1 MSEVSLKN
9 IEICGLKGFREKQVL
24 DLAEPTGEP
33 GSGLTIL
40 VGPNNAGKST
50 VIDALSYFNKEAF
63 PSFSVGIRN
72 QGAGSRVSLKVTTT
86 ANKVQ
91 EIRTV
96 AAGGSGTER
105 IPAGQSFLRES
116 LLRVPSRRYFSAF
129 FGRSTTNRSHYA
141 GQWTTDRDGT
151 IREFPQ
157 RLFQI
162 HEDPEKRKAFEAV
175 LGKVIDPLPNWT
187 IELSDAGSHYLR
199 FASGDADHNSDGL
212 GDGIISLFFLIDALY
227 DSEPG
232 NTIVID
238 EPELSLHPALQ
249 RKIADLFHEY
259 ASDRQI
265 VCATHSPYFVD
276 LQAIVHG
283 ARVAR
288 LHRKND
294 SCTISMLSREA
305 ARGIQGLLRDHNNPH
320 VLGMKA
326 RETFFLDDG
335 IILVEGQE
343 DVVDYPEILKQLDF
357 KKSPGTFFG
366 WGVGGASKMDIVARI
381 LSNLG
386 FEKVAGIV
394 DDDKKHLIPE
404 LQQDFPQ
411 YRFFSIP
418 AANVRTKPQ
427 RAAQEAKLGLLDE
440 ERKIKENCEKPL
452 RELFTSIN
460 TFFNVDTPRQRGGDS
475 IGSI

>member
-1 MSEVSLKN
+1 VSEVSLKN

-24 DLAEPTGEP
+24 NLAEPTGEP

-50 VIDALSYFNKEAF
+50 VIDALSYFNKDAP
-63 PSFSVGIRN
+63 PSFSVGNRN
-72 QGAGSRVSLKVTTT
+72 QGAGSRVNLKVTTT

-91 EIRTV
+91 EIRTM
-96 AAGGSGTER
+96 AAGGSQTEM
-105 IPAGQSFLRES
+105 IPYGRGLLRGS
-116 LLRVPSRRYFSAF
+116 LLRVPSRRYFSAH
-129 FGRSTTNRSHYA
+129 FGSSKTDREHYA
-141 GQWTTDRDGT
+141 AQWTTDRGPINIFT
-151 IREFPQ
+151 Q

-162 HEDPEKRKAFEAV
+162 HKGPAQRKAFEAV

-187 IELSDAGSHYLR
+187 IDLGEQGSHYFR
-199 FASGDADHNSDGL
+199 FTSGDAYHNSDGL

-227 DSEPG
+227 DSKPG
-232 NTIVID
+232 DTIVID

-249 RKIADLFHEY
+249 RKIADLFREY

-276 LQAIVHG
+276 LHAIVNG

-294 SCTISMLSREA
+294 SCTISMLSKEA
-305 ARGIQGLLRDHNNPH
+305 ACGIQGLLRDRNNPH

-343 DVVDYPEILKQLDF
+343 DVVDYPDILRLLDF
-357 KKSPGTFFG
+357 KKPPGTFFG

-381 LSNLG
+381 LSDFG

-427 RAAQEAKLGLLDE
+427 RAAQEAKPGLLDKK
-440 ERKIKENCEKPL
+440 RKIKGDYVQPL
-452 RELFTSIN
+452 RELFVSIE
-460 TFFNVDTPRQRGGDS
+460 TFFNTSEDA
-475 IGSI
+475 

>member
-1 MSEVSLKN
+1 M
-9 IEICGLKGFREKQVL
+9 
-24 DLAEPTGEP
+24 
-33 GSGLTIL
+33 
-40 VGPNNAGKST
+40 
-50 VIDALSYFNKEAF
+50 
-63 PSFSVGIRN
+63 
-72 QGAGSRVSLKVTTT
+72 
-86 ANKVQ
+86 
-91 EIRTV
+91 
-96 AAGGSGTER
+96 
-105 IPAGQSFLRES
+105 
-116 LLRVPSRRYFSAF
+116 
-129 FGRSTTNRSHYA
+129 
-141 GQWTTDRDGT
+141 QWTTDRGGP
-151 IREFPQ
+151 IGAFSH
-157 RLFQI
+157 RLFHI
-162 HEDPEKRKAFEAV
+162 HEDPEKRKVFEAE
-175 LGKVIDPLPNWT
+175 LGKVVNPLPGWT
-187 IELSDAGSHYLR
+187 IDLADTGQYYLR
-199 FASGDADHNSDGL
+199 FTAGDTYHKSDGL

-227 DSEPG
+227 DSKPG
-232 NTIVID
+232 DTIVID

-249 RKIADLFHEY
+249 RKIADLFREY

-276 LQAIVHG
+276 LPAIVNG

-294 SCTISMLSREA
+294 SCTISMLSKEA
-305 ARGIQGLLRDHNNPH
+305 ARGIQGLLRDRNNPH

-343 DVVDYPEILKQLDF
+343 DVVDYPEILRQLDF
-357 KKSPGTFFG
+357 KKPPGTFFG

-381 LSNLG
+381 LSDLG

-427 RAAQEAKLGLLDE
+427 RAAQEAKPGLLDKK
-440 ERKIKENCEKPL
+440 RKIKGDYVQPL
-452 RELFTSIN
+452 RELFVSIE
-460 TFFNVDTPRQRGGDS
+460 TFFNKSEDS
-475 IGSI
+475 